1 MIIFILWVLVIVMC
15 AVLGSAKGY
24 PVELCVLAGA
34 LGSLPAFAILLLL
47 PDQNQ
52 QQAELYQRDQEIDAL
67 RRRIA
72 QLEQDREPQTA
83 PEAEPAP
90 AQPSAPP
97 PPPPGEPARF
107 PTRTR
112 EIISCPGCGKR
123 QQGNRDLCYSCKL
136 PFVYDDETPVP

>member
-1 MIIFILWVLVIVMC
+1 MAIFILWILSIVMC
-15 AVLGSAKGY
+15 AVLGNAKGY
-24 PVELCVLAGA
+24 STGLCVLAGA

-52 QQAELYQRDQEIDAL
+52 QQAELYRRDQEIDAL
-67 RRRIA
+67 RQRIA

-90 AQPSAPP
+90 AQPPAPP

-112 EIISCPGCGKR
+112 EIIPCPCCGKR
-123 QQGNRDLCYSCKL
+123 QSGNRDLCYACKL
-136 PFVYDDETPVP
+136 PFVYDDETPAP

>member
-24 PVELCVLAGA
+24 PVGLCILAGA